1 MCCVDVTV
9 VGRLCCARLLGGV
22 LRRLNLGISGG
33 GGAGK
38 GGGGEKKPIPN
49 TKKEEAINTGWIIRS
64 VGWGIYFFINFIVK
78 FW

>member
-33 GGAGK
+33 GGGQER
-38 GGGGEKKPIPN
+38 GEGERKNPSQTRKKKKPL
-49 TKKEEAINTGWIIRS
+49 TLGGLYGA
-64 VGWGIYFFINFIVK
+64 
-78 FW
+78 